1 MSNVTEPLSTMEKAL
16 EVNLDNRIYGTFAE
30 IGAGQEVVRWF
41 FQAGASAG
49 TIAKSISAYD
59 MVVSDSIYGK
69 CQRYVGQQ
77 RLQDMLD
84 YEYDLNIKRLEYGRG
99 DSTCFFSFAD
109 TVSARNFS
117 GTNKCHGWLGIK
129 FQSRPGDDFS
139 QIIIHVNLKDKTN
152 SLQQEALGI
161 VGVNLIHAAFHLAH
175 RTDDLLESLLDNLSR
190 DRIEIDMVEFKG
202 IEFRRVDNR
211 LMLLHLV
218 KLGLSDAAMF
228 GPDKSVLLPSSVFY
242 KKSVVVERGS
252 FRPVCNVNIDIMETA
267 LEQFSEDIKVDRDEI
282 IPIMEIT
289 MNNLMQDCGSIDL
302 HDFLARAD
310 MLAAS
315 GYKVLISNYKEY
327 YRLGHY
333 LRMNTNRPVAIAM
346 GASSLIE
353 LFNYE
358 YYQNL
363 EGGILEAMGRLF
375 KHQICL
381 YVYPWLYKKEL
392 ITVETFK
399 VEPRLQLLFDFI
411 KQHGK
416 LKDITSYNPDF
427 LPVYSRKVLKKIAN
441 GEAGWEDD
449 VPEAVAEVIKK
460 RKYFLS

>member
-1 MSNVTEPLSTMEKAL
+1 MTKVIDSLSTMEKAL
-16 EVNLDNRIYGTFAE
+16 EVNLDSRIYGTFAE

-59 MVVSDSIYGK
+59 MIVSDSIYGK

-152 SLQQEALGI
+152 ALQQEALGI
-161 VGVNLIHAAFHLAH
+161 VGVNLIHSAFNLAH
-175 RTDDLLESLLDNLSR
+175 RPEDLLEGLLDNLSR

-211 LMLLHLV
+211 LMLLNLV

-267 LEQFSEDIKVDRDEI
+267 LEQFSEDIGVDKSEI
-282 IPIMEIT
+282 VPIMEIT
-289 MNNLMQDCGSIDL
+289 MNNLMQGSGSIDL

-315 GYKVLISNYKEY
+315 GYKVLISDYKEY

-333 LRMNTNRPVAIAM
+333 LRMNTNRPVAVAM
-346 GASSLIE
+346 GAASLME
-353 LFNYE
+353 LFNVD
-358 YYQNL
+358 YYNDL
-363 EGGILEAMGRLF
+363 EGGILESMGRLF
-375 KHQICL
+375 KNQVGL
-381 YVYPWLYKKEL
+381 YVYPWQYKDEL
-392 ITVETFK
+392 ITVENFK
-399 VEPRLQLLFDFI
+399 VDPDLQMLFDFV
-411 KQHGK
+411 KVHGK
-416 LKDITSYNPDF
+416 VKDIKNYNPDY
-427 LPVYSRKVLKKIAN
+427 LSIYSRKVLRKIAE
-441 GEAGWEDD
+441 GQEGWEND
-449 VPEAVAEVIKK
+449 VPEAVAEVIKE
-460 RKYFLS
+460 RKYFTN